1 MEDKLDKDF
10 MSLTRHILQS
20 RQKSI
25 RIWNVFYPLKASY
38 LKTLSHALEPF
49 LFNPQPESTIEMIN
63 NIRVKDATE
72 AFITKKRLDLDIDR
86 ELSNALLTQVMPHC
100 SLAVYDNYKYNQTF
114 TSVMNSF
121 LIDVIKRV
129 HIAMQKHP
137 SIEFS
142 LSFDGSASF
151 FPLSD
156 LLKSII
162 KEEEFDLL
170 KFARENL
177 NLSILLQSHIL
188 IIVALLFL
196 DSSNLI

>member
-1 MEDKLDKDF
+1 
-10 MSLTRHILQS
+10 
-20 RQKSI
+20 
-25 RIWNVFYPLKASY
+25 
-38 LKTLSHALEPF
+38 
-49 LFNPQPESTIEMIN
+49 
-63 NIRVKDATE
+63 
-72 AFITKKRLDLDIDR
+72 
-86 ELSNALLTQVMPHC
+86 
-100 SLAVYDNYKYNQTF
+100 
-114 TSVMNSF
+114 
-121 LIDVIKRV
+121 
-129 HIAMQKHP
+129 MQKHP

-151 FPLSD
+151 FPISD